1 MNIDEAPAVTR
12 PVGNDRIRVLCV
24 DDHVVI
30 SMAMRATIDAS
41 SDMRCVGCIERA
53 DMLVETVAELQPDAV
68 LLDLHM
74 PGREPMAAMRDLIHE
89 HPGVAIIVF
98 SGSDDNETRRTA
110 LMAGAWCYL
119 LKGGSGQK
127 ILDAIRAAV
136 AQKR

>member
-1 MNIDEAPAVTR
+1 MSIDEAPAMTR
-12 PVGNDRIRVLCV
+12 PAANGRIRVLCV

-41 SDMRCVGCIERA
+41 SDMCCVGCIDRA
-53 DMLVETVAELQPDAV
+53 DMMVETVAELKPDAV

-74 PGREPMAAMRDLIHE
+74 PGKEPMAAMRDLIHE
-89 HPGVAIIVF
+89 HPDVAIIVF

-136 AQKR
+136 AQQR

>member
-1 MNIDEAPAVTR
+1 MSIDEAPAMTR
-12 PVGNDRIRVLCV
+12 PAANGRIRVLCV

-41 SDMRCVGCIERA
+41 SDMCCVGCIERA
-53 DMLVETVAELQPDAV
+53 DMMVETVAELKPDAV

-74 PGREPMAAMRDLIHE
+74 PGKEPMAAMRDLIHE
-89 HPGVAIIVF
+89 HPDVAIIVF

-136 AQKR
+136 AQQR

>member
-1 MNIDEAPAVTR
+1 
-12 PVGNDRIRVLCV
+12 
-24 DDHVVI
+24 
-30 SMAMRATIDAS
+30 
-41 SDMRCVGCIERA
+41 
-53 DMLVETVAELQPDAV
+53 MLVETVAELKPDAV

-74 PGREPMAAMRDLIHE
+74 PGKEPMAAMRDLIHK
-89 HPGVAIIVF
+89 HPDVAIIVF